1 MSKRLANDD
10 ISAIARSGVLQIVCR
25 WLWRAIMWHWV
36 EDPVRFAV
44 VIARLARHTKCFI
57 MTLDNNTRSYIS
69 YTSFALFTSLE
80 VVIA

>member
-1 MSKRLANDD
+1 
-10 ISAIARSGVLQIVCR
+10 
-25 WLWRAIMWHWV
+25 MWHWV